1 MRPNYRLCR
10 VAAAITYGRRS
21 RMGFVMNEWTKQRDL
36 LIEET
41 LAFVQGVAVNTSR
54 IPSVQQAVEAKE
66 PATPVQKPVIAKDLE
81 PKDKIEMERTVI
93 QRRVANFKAH
103 QERFEREREE
113 YFATTMAKAR
123 ATQWIAPKP

>member
-1 MRPNYRLCR
+1 
-10 VAAAITYGRRS
+10 VAAAITYGRRN

-54 IPSVQQAVEAKE
+54 IPSVQQAVEPKE
-66 PATPVQKPVIAKDLE
+66 PATSVQKPVIAKDLE

-113 YFATTMAKAR
+113 YFTTTMAKAR

>member
-1 MRPNYRLCR
+1 M
-10 VAAAITYGRRS
+10 VVVS
-21 RMGFVMNEWTKQRDL
+21 RMGFEMNEWTKQRDL

-66 PATPVQKPVIAKDLE
+66 PATPLQKPVIAKDLE

-123 ATQWIAPKP
+123 ASQWIAPKP

>member
-1 MRPNYRLCR
+1 MVVVSR
-10 VAAAITYGRRS
+10 V
-21 RMGFVMNEWTKQRDL
+21 GFVMNEWTKQRDL

-54 IPSVQQAVEAKE
+54 IPSVQAVEAKE

-81 PKDKIEMERTVI
+81 PKDKLEIERTFI

-123 ATQWIAPKP
+123 ATQ

>member
-1 MRPNYRLCR
+1 
-10 VAAAITYGRRS
+10 
-21 RMGFVMNEWTKQRDL
+21 L

-41 LAFVQGVAVNTSR
+41 LAFVRGVAVNTSR
-54 IPSVQQAVEAKE
+54 IPSVQAVEAKE

-81 PKDKIEMERTVI
+81 PKDKLEMERTLI